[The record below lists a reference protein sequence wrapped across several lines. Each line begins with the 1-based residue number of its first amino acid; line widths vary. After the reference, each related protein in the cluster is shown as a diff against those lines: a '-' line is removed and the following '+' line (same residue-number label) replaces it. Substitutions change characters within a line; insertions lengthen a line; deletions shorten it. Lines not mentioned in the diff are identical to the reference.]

1 MALNLSKK
9 IWRVKEMARK
19 EGVFAALRAVVRR
32 LRQGPGRY
40 VDVFRHYDFALP
52 YVLPAQSGE
61 AKPGTLLWFIPDFN
75 VGSGGHLNIFRTIWH
90 LEKKGYTSTIVI
102 GHPAVHI
109 KVQEAERAIR
119 EHFFPLKARVVMGF
133 HVDEAFALGVA
144 AGTATVTTI
153 GTELCRRE
161 VVEALYETLMQE

>member
-90 LEKKGYTSTIVI
+90 LEQMGYTSSIVI
-102 GHPAVHI
+102 GKPVMHHDA
-109 KVQEAERAIR
+109 QEAREAIR
-119 EHFFPLKARVVMGF
+119 KHFFRSEE
-133 HVDEAFALGVA
+133 H
-144 AGTATVTTI
+144 TS
-153 GTELCRRE
+153 ELQSQSN
-161 VVEALYETLMQE
+161 L